1 MVVAQQTYRFTVEDY
16 YRMGEVGIL
25 SPDIRVE
32 LVDGEIRRMA
42 PVHPPHASMVK
53 RLTVALVAR
62 LQDTAVV
69 GVQDPIHLDEFNEP
83 QPDATILRFRDDY
96 YGSRHPTPADV
107 LLAIEVADTSLR
119 YDRDEKIPRYG
130 RYGIPEAWLVD
141 VQAGTITV
149 FTEPHAGGYGE
160 QRVLS
165 RGEEIVSVSVEGLR
179 VRVDEALG

>member
-1 MVVAQQTYRFTVEDY
+1 MVVAQQTYRFTVEEY

-42 PVHPPHASMVK
+42 PIHPPHASMVK

-83 QPDATILRFRDDY
+83 QPDVTILRSRDDY

-165 RGEEIVSVSVEGLR
+165 RGEEIVSVSVKGLR

>member
-1 MVVAQQTYRFTVEDY
+1 MVAVQETYRFTVEEY

-83 QPDATILRFRDDY
+83 QPDLTVMRSRDDY

-130 RYGIPEAWLVD
+130 RYGIPEAWLVMCKLGRSRSSRSLTPG
-141 VQAGTITV
+141 GTGDS
-149 FTEPHAGGYGE
+149 AC
-160 QRVLS
+160 LS

>member
-1 MVVAQQTYRFTVEDY
+1 MVVAQQTYRFTVEEY

-42 PVHPPHASMVK
+42 PIHPPHASMVK

-83 QPDATILRFRDDY
+83 QPDVTILRSRDDY